1 MFDWCYCIG
10 RLLYFM
16 LVKYRMCGQCL
27 PANAMS
33 LDFIIH
39 TLCAMIWHERN
50 LIIEMNIPNAT
61 KDLFLEQ
68 SKVFHWKTQFHHELW
83 LTEKQ
88 ITQFMFQFFSSTS
101 MWSKWIYNFHWREYC
116 YKNGT
121 MASFRVWLLWIFWWY
136 PSDW

>member
-1 MFDWCYCIG
+1 
-10 RLLYFM
+10 M

-27 PANAMS
+27 PADAMS

-68 SKVFHWKTQFHHELW
+68 SKVFHWKARCHHEL
-83 LTEKQ
+83 
-88 ITQFMFQFFSSTS
+88 
-101 MWSKWIYNFHWREYC
+101 
-116 YKNGT
+116 
-121 MASFRVWLLWIFWWY
+121 
-136 PSDW
+136 